1 MRAGKLRHRVV
12 LQQRTAASPTN
23 HPSGEKD
30 AAWTTYLTVWASV
43 EPLAGRELFAAQQVN
58 SEVSVRIRMRY
69 RDGITHKL
77 RASFDGRIYDIVA
90 VIDRE
95 ERHVELELL
104 CTEGAS
110 NG

>member
-1 MRAGKLRHRVV
+1 MRAGKLRHRVTI
-12 LQQRTAASPTN
+12 QQRSAASPTN
-23 HPSGEKD
+23 HASGEKD
-30 AAWTTYLTVWASV
+30 ASWGTYLTVWASV
-43 EPLAGRELFAAQQVN
+43 EPLTGRELFAAQQVN
-58 SEVSVRIRMRY
+58 SEVNVRIRMRY
-69 RDGITHKL
+69 REGITH
-77 RASFDGRIYDIVA
+77 RMRVSFQGRIYDIVA